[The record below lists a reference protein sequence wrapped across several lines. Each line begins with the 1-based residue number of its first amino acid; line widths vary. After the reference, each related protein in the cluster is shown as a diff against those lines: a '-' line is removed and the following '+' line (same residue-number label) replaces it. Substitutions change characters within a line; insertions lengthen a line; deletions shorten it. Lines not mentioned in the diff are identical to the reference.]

1 MNISNSDLYAN
12 LYDLTMLKNNIYA
25 LSLVDIVKTQRLT
38 PEFCVKYILNN
49 AFQLTEEEENIT
61 IKDIMQYQTH
71 ISYEELVVLQVKMK
85 KSLIKNDSFE
95 DFESFANRN

>member
-12 LYDLTMLKNNIYA
+12 LYDLTMLKNNIYT
-25 LSLVDIVKTQRLT
+25 LNLFDIVKSQKLT